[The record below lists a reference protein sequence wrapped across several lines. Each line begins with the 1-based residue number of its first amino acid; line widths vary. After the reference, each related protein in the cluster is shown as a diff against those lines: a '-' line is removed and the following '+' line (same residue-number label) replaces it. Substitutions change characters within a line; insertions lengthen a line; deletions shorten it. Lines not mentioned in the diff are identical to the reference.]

1 MSHLN
6 MAQIQE
12 LKEVMEEA
20 FSDLVMTYLQDSELK
35 MKALKKAINAN
46 DAPQIADLAHSL
58 KGASANICAE
68 GLSALLKKVEDFGRA
83 DELDQVPYVF
93 EQIQTEFNAVKTE
106 LQQLK

>member
-12 LKEVMEEA
+12 LKDVMEEA
-20 FSDLVMTYLQDSELK
+20 FGDLVMTYLQDSEQK
-35 MKALKKAINAN
+35 VKALKKSINAN
-46 DAPQIADLAHSL
+46 DAKQIADLAHSL

-68 GLSALLKKVEDFGRA
+68 NLSALLKKVEDFGRA
-83 DELDQVPYVF
+83 DELNQVPYVF
-93 EQIQTEFNAVKTE
+93 EQIQTEFRCVKTE